1 MQAFPISEDYERESS
16 SFCKVC
22 QVPLPERSHYKVTIP
37 FSEGNGVSLSPGPY
51 DSLGLMDIGAGRISD
66 EKYQNGGK
74 CQANLWEFMGK

>member
-1 MQAFPISEDYERESS
+1 LKYCILKENAKTTITG
-16 SFCKVC
+16 
-22 QVPLPERSHYKVTIP
+22 RSHYKVTIP

-66 EKYQNGGK
+66 EEYQNGGK

>member
-1 MQAFPISEDYERESS
+1 MRVSG
-16 SFCKVC
+16 
-22 QVPLPERSHYKVTIP
+22 RSHYKVTVP

-66 EKYQNGGK
+66 EEYQNGGK